1 MFQVVNRLLNGVMKI
16 DKMKKGE
23 ITWDNL
29 GKWMLLLIF
38 LILMLLLVYEQ
49 KDKFMLAAESI
60 KLVFRFGG

>member
-1 MFQVVNRLLNGVMKI
+1 MKI

-38 LILMLLLVYEQ
+38 LILTLLLVYEQ